1 MGAANTVGGKGLC
14 LVAGLSQST
23 LESQFPCREQGL
35 MHRSS
40 WGLLSGELS
49 SRWALLASQA
59 A

>member
-1 MGAANTVGGKGLC
+1 MGATNTVGGKGLC
-14 LVAGLSQST
+14 LVAGLSRSALQ
-23 LESQFPCREQGL
+23 SQFPCREQGL

-49 SRWALLASQA
+49 SRWTLLASQA